1 MNNLVL
7 IDKRVIDYATI
18 VNAVDVSNDAHYIV
32 FDVFELGGGDD
43 GADPFAAIHA
53 KISELNIPAFSSIGL
68 VQHNYNAPFYQMFGP
83 ACAQARIMGVETAD
97 PTLQTWQSV
106 TDFITLLKTNYGIQ
120 NFDLMACAL
129 YSDANWKYVIDTLA
143 VQTGVTI
150 RASADNTGSAG
161 LGGNW
166 FLESH
171 TGVNM
176 KGVYFTEAIE
186 EYRGV
191 LFNLSHNRQYSTKG
205 FATGSLQAWGD
216 SSYGGT
222 APNITSGVVAV
233 YSTPGAFAALKTDG
247 SIVAWGDSSY
257 GGTAPNITSGVV
269 AVCSNSFAFAALKSD
284 GSIVAWGDS
293 SWGGTTP
300 GNVSSG
306 VVAVYSSPLAFA
318 ALKSDGSIVAW
329 GDSSWGGA
337 NPGITGGVVAVYS
350 NNYAFAALKNDG
362 SIQTWGSSA
371 NGGANPGITGGVV
384 AVYSNPSAFAALK
397 NDGSIVTW
405 GNSGSGGANPG
416 ITGGVVAVY
425 SNNYAFAALKND
437 GSIQT
442 WGGNGAIV
450 QYGFPSQSIDNP
462 NISHGVVA
470 VYSTSTAFAALKNDG
485 SIVTWGNSSDGGANP
500 GITGGVVAVYS
511 TQAAFAALKSDG
523 SIVAWGYSMLGGTTP
538 GNVSSGVVAVYSSPL
553 AFAALKSDG
562 SIVVWG
568 MLSGDGAN
576 PNITSGIMVYS
587 SGHAFAALKSTA
599 TTFDLSMSYY
609 TDMDRYNILRKKENR
624 RRVNLTTL
632 NNNVFTL
639 SQTRDVKSFNPT
651 IPSGRTLRII
661 VPDYVSSSY
670 SITSTATIPSNP
682 GSFIVASDEGE
693 PVTISGVTY
702 VNYGSYV
709 YKRETNNTYTKLTTT
724 TIDGIAYDV
733 YGGDGINSSGIAL
746 VNPGP
751 TVSAY
756 GPFTPPAKTLGSAV
770 FSMVPY
776 APTSDSSG
784 AYTYTSST
792 PSVATINSTGTV
804 VTIVGVGSTTITA
817 SQDACG
823 NYLAGSKT
831 GILTVTYKTVNY
843 GTFTPPAKM
852 IVDTP
857 FSMVPHAPTSD
868 SSGVYTYTSSMPSV
882 ATISSDGTVVTIV
895 GQGSTTITVSQDI
908 CGNYGAGSK
917 TGVLTISGLTT
928 TYGTFTPP
936 PKTFGD
942 APFSM
947 VPHKPDSS
955 NNGVFTY
962 TSSTPSV
969 ATISSDGTVVT
980 IVGQGSTTITA
991 SQDICGNY
999 AAGSTTGTL
1008 TVARKAPTY
1017 GTFTPPAKTFGNA
1030 PYSIVSEA
1038 PTSESIGVYTYTSS
1052 TPSVATINSTGTIVT
1067 IIGHGSTTITAS
1079 QDICGNYL
1087 AGSTTGTLTV
1097 ARKAP
1102 VYGTFAPPAKTFGD
1116 ASFSMVSAAPTSD
1129 SSGVYTY
1136 TSSMPSVATISSDG
1150 TVVTIVGRGSTT
1162 ITASQDICGNYLA
1175 GSTTGTLTIAG
1186 KPVTYSN
1193 FAPPAKTFGDADF
1206 SMVSEAPITSD
1217 SSGVYTYTSSMP
1229 SVATISSDGTVVT
1242 IVGQGSTTITVSQDI
1257 CGNYAAGSKTGTL
1270 TVARK
1275 PPVYSTFTPP
1285 AKTFGNAAFSMV
1297 SEAPITSDSSGVYTY
1312 TSSTPSVATI
1322 NSAGT
1327 IVTIVGHGS
1336 TTITASQDICG
1347 NYAAG
1352 STTGTLTV
1360 ARKAPVYGTFAP
1372 LTRTFGNA
1380 PYSIVPEAPTSESI
1394 GVYTYTSS
1402 TPSVAT
1408 INSTGTIVTIIGH
1421 GSTTI
1426 TASQDICG
1434 NYLAGSTTGTLTV
1447 ARKVPVYGTFTPPAK
1462 TFGDASFSMVSAA
1475 PTSESSGV
1483 YTYTSS
1489 MPSVATISSDGT
1501 VVTIVGQGSTTITVS
1516 QDICGNYAA
1525 GSKTGTLT
1533 VARKPP
1539 VYSTFTPPAKTFGDA
1554 AFSMVS
1560 EAPITSDSSGVY
1572 TYTSS
1577 TPSVATINS
1586 AGTIVTIVGQGS
1598 TTITASQDICGNYA
1612 AGSTTGTLT
1621 VARKAP
1627 TYATM
1632 SSIVKTYGDASF
1644 SLVPY
1649 MSGISNSTGSYT
1661 FTSSNPSVVS
1671 IGGDGVTATILAA
1684 SSSSITIT
1692 ANQDLCG
1699 NYTAG
1704 TKTISLTVNRDTPSV
1719 TGLVNISR
1727 TLTQIPFTLSPTSNS
1742 RGSFSYVSDNSAV
1755 VFMTNNNTTFN
1766 VASLGTAN
1774 ITATLSDD
1782 PSGNYKPQIYSFRIS
1797 IINATSSFA
1806 AATFTVP
1813 SSMTYGDTPV
1823 NITTVPTSD
1832 SSGAITYT
1840 SSNTNVATIHATT
1853 GVITAV
1859 GSGMVHFT
1867 ATQAAT
1873 SIYISSSVNSNNMNV
1888 SAKPVTLL
1896 RVAPYISSTI
1906 TKYYGDEPFQLLMS
1920 SESNVSK
1927 TFSTDISGVVTVVT
1941 SSNIANVT
1949 ITNVGTVTI
1958 TGQQNTN
1965 SQYSIQNSLN
1975 WVLTVRKGTTT
1986 LTGLSSTLTKN
1997 VTDAPFTIAVSSDS
2011 AGTKSYALSNPADSS
2026 VLTVN
2031 SSSGLVTLKGPGSAT
2046 IIASQASSS
2055 LYDAPSSV
2063 SCVVTVASAGSTLQ
2077 NSTIPSG
2084 RVFDDVDMSGALLSG
2099 TVING
2104 VSFAGA
2110 TMTNVDLTGATLTNS
2125 TLTSANLAGVTLSNT
2140 DISGTTFASATMTNA
2155 VLTGATW
2162 TNSTLTSANL
2172 TGASMA
2178 NTNISG
2184 TTFASATMTNAVL
2197 TGATLTNST
2206 LTSANLAG
2214 VTLSNTD
2221 ISGTTFASSILT
2233 NAVLTGATLTNSTLT
2248 NTDLSGAS
2256 LVLANVTGSSFIGST
2271 LTNADLSGATVTNA
2285 DFTNANISGA
2295 NITNVTFSDLQK
2307 IQLLKNINN
2316 RAISRIQAG
2325 DVSGS
2330 VILSMISVAAQART
2344 IPNFANSLV
2353 KVIIPTTSTV
2363 ASDVIPDI
2371 VLDVSS
2377 TNIFYFPINDGE
2389 YFKILGVKY
2398 YTTNYVVRNAATNE
2412 VVNVISYGSK
2422 YIWLS
2427 AGSVIIYV
2435 LQANTLSE
2443 STFTVPT
2450 NKNDND
2456 SRFDITTVPTSNSNA
2471 PIVYSSNNTSV
2482 ATIHPST
2489 GLIRLIGPGYV
2500 NFTATQAQNSL
2511 YEAGSIISNTLTVS
2525 KVIIDFTLSGLDQ
2538 LIIIDTAGI
2547 LDASGMSLETTD
2559 ATAVFYVKLSEMS
2572 DIFKYQSDAFDVN
2585 DISATDLK
2593 YYVFHRKWPAALK
2606 INPAHAMMNKTES
2619 RGVLGTTTMFAA
2631 NKLFTKHDFIRY
2643 LALKLFRTIFGVAL
2657 FKNTNE
2663 LLENETYWGENVR
2676 SNIYNIL
2683 TGIST
2688 TSSDVS
2694 MNYDASGNKYLTNNV
2709 SSNTNLCRELM
2720 RQVAAS
2726 APSRFGSIADT
2737 LLPQSVPFAENDSIN
2752 FKVTFNSTQ
2761 TQHDLTGVAFIP
2773 SRSYMIK
2780 LIMKE
2785 NIDGLNTPVVDSE
2798 MYPNAYPYSSNVT
2811 TYSPDSAEAVAVYNT
2826 FSPPA
2831 PIPFDRFGFDGWY
2844 YTNSTAWVSVDS
2856 NVRNHVKWLL
2866 PASSGSATVGSLL
2879 YVRANLKIHNKTAL
2893 PYIMVYTQS
2902 GSWRKYPVSN
2912 TGALANNTVY
2922 SFYVNFNSYTREPAM
2937 IGYTNAA
2944 LANTVGGGV
2953 FDGSEAILNIALETD
2968 SGAAA
2973 GTVDFTLSSVII
2985 GDSVAGEK
2993 EYGFEADVPA
3003 VYP

>member
-1 MNNLVL
+1 
-7 IDKRVIDYATI
+7 
-18 VNAVDVSNDAHYIV
+18 
-32 FDVFELGGGDD
+32 
-43 GADPFAAIHA
+43 
-53 KISELNIPAFSSIGL
+53 
-68 VQHNYNAPFYQMFGP
+68 
-83 ACAQARIMGVETAD
+83 
-97 PTLQTWQSV
+97 
-106 TDFITLLKTNYGIQ
+106 
-120 NFDLMACAL
+120 
-129 YSDANWKYVIDTLA
+129 
-143 VQTGVTI
+143 
-150 RASADNTGSAG
+150 
-161 LGGNW
+161 
-166 FLESH
+166 
-171 TGVNM
+171 
-176 KGVYFTEAIE
+176 
-186 EYRGV
+186 
-191 LFNLSHNRQYSTKG
+191 
-205 FATGSLQAWGD
+205 
-216 SSYGGT
+216 
-222 APNITSGVVAV
+222 
-233 YSTPGAFAALKTDG
+233 
-247 SIVAWGDSSY
+247 
-257 GGTAPNITSGVV
+257 
-269 AVCSNSFAFAALKSD
+269 
-284 GSIVAWGDS
+284 
-293 SWGGTTP
+293 
-300 GNVSSG
+300 
-306 VVAVYSSPLAFA
+306 
-318 ALKSDGSIVAW
+318 
-329 GDSSWGGA
+329 
-337 NPGITGGVVAVYS
+337 
-350 NNYAFAALKNDG
+350 
-362 SIQTWGSSA
+362 
-371 NGGANPGITGGVV
+371 
-384 AVYSNPSAFAALK
+384 
-397 NDGSIVTW
+397 
-405 GNSGSGGANPG
+405 
-416 ITGGVVAVY
+416 
-425 SNNYAFAALKND
+425 
-437 GSIQT
+437 
-442 WGGNGAIV
+442 
-450 QYGFPSQSIDNP
+450 
-462 NISHGVVA
+462 
-470 VYSTSTAFAALKNDG
+470 
-485 SIVTWGNSSDGGANP
+485 
-500 GITGGVVAVYS
+500 
-511 TQAAFAALKSDG
+511 
-523 SIVAWGYSMLGGTTP
+523 
-538 GNVSSGVVAVYSSPL
+538 
-553 AFAALKSDG
+553 
-562 SIVVWG
+562 
-568 MLSGDGAN
+568 
-576 PNITSGIMVYS
+576 
-587 SGHAFAALKSTA
+587 
-599 TTFDLSMSYY
+599 
-609 TDMDRYNILRKKENR
+609 
-624 RRVNLTTL
+624 
-632 NNNVFTL
+632 
-639 SQTRDVKSFNPT
+639 
-651 IPSGRTLRII
+651 
-661 VPDYVSSSY
+661 
-670 SITSTATIPSNP
+670 
-682 GSFIVASDEGE
+682 
-693 PVTISGVTY
+693 
-702 VNYGSYV
+702 
-709 YKRETNNTYTKLTTT
+709 
-724 TIDGIAYDV
+724 
-733 YGGDGINSSGIAL
+733 
-746 VNPGP
+746 
-751 TVSAY
+751 
-756 GPFTPPAKTLGSAV
+756 
-770 FSMVPY
+770 
-776 APTSDSSG
+776 
-784 AYTYTSST
+784 
-792 PSVATINSTGTV
+792 
-804 VTIVGVGSTTITA
+804 
-817 SQDACG
+817 
-823 NYLAGSKT
+823 
-831 GILTVTYKTVNY
+831 
-843 GTFTPPAKM
+843 
-852 IVDTP
+852 
-857 FSMVPHAPTSD
+857 
-868 SSGVYTYTSSMPSV
+868 
-882 ATISSDGTVVTIV
+882 
-895 GQGSTTITVSQDI
+895 
-908 CGNYGAGSK
+908 
-917 TGVLTISGLTT
+917 
-928 TYGTFTPP
+928 
-936 PKTFGD
+936 
-942 APFSM
+942 
-947 VPHKPDSS
+947 
-955 NNGVFTY
+955 
-962 TSSTPSV
+962 
-969 ATISSDGTVVT
+969 
-980 IVGQGSTTITA
+980 
-991 SQDICGNY
+991 
-999 AAGSTTGTL
+999 
-1008 TVARKAPTY
+1008 
-1017 GTFTPPAKTFGNA
+1017 
-1030 PYSIVSEA
+1030 
-1038 PTSESIGVYTYTSS
+1038 
-1052 TPSVATINSTGTIVT
+1052 
-1067 IIGHGSTTITAS
+1067 
-1079 QDICGNYL
+1079 
-1087 AGSTTGTLTV
+1087 
-1097 ARKAP
+1097 
-1102 VYGTFAPPAKTFGD
+1102 
-1116 ASFSMVSAAPTSD
+1116 
-1129 SSGVYTY
+1129 
-1136 TSSMPSVATISSDG
+1136 
-1150 TVVTIVGRGSTT
+1150 
-1162 ITASQDICGNYLA
+1162 
-1175 GSTTGTLTIAG
+1175 
-1186 KPVTYSN
+1186 
-1193 FAPPAKTFGDADF
+1193 
-1206 SMVSEAPITSD
+1206 
-1217 SSGVYTYTSSMP
+1217 
-1229 SVATISSDGTVVT
+1229 
-1242 IVGQGSTTITVSQDI
+1242 
-1257 CGNYAAGSKTGTL
+1257 
-1270 TVARK
+1270 
-1275 PPVYSTFTPP
+1275 
-1285 AKTFGNAAFSMV
+1285 
-1297 SEAPITSDSSGVYTY
+1297 
-1312 TSSTPSVATI
+1312 
-1322 NSAGT
+1322 
-1327 IVTIVGHGS
+1327 
-1336 TTITASQDICG
+1336 
-1347 NYAAG
+1347 
-1352 STTGTLTV
+1352 
-1360 ARKAPVYGTFAP
+1360 
-1372 LTRTFGNA
+1372 
-1380 PYSIVPEAPTSESI
+1380 
-1394 GVYTYTSS
+1394 
-1402 TPSVAT
+1402 
-1408 INSTGTIVTIIGH
+1408 
-1421 GSTTI
+1421 
-1426 TASQDICG
+1426 
-1434 NYLAGSTTGTLTV
+1434 
-1447 ARKVPVYGTFTPPAK
+1447 
-1462 TFGDASFSMVSAA
+1462 MVSAA

-1612 AGSTTGTLT
+1612 AGSKTGTLT

-1684 SSSSITIT
+1684 SSSITIT
-1692 ANQDLCG
+1692 ANQDVCG

-1755 VFMTNNNTTFN
+1755 VFITNNNTTFN

-1782 PSGNYKPQIYSFRIS
+1782 PSGNYKPQIYSFRITV
-1797 IINATSSFA
+1797 INATSNFA

-2316 RAISRIQAG
+2316 RTISRIQSG

-2547 LDASGMSLETTD
+2547 LDASGQSLETTD

-2785 NIDGLNTPVVDSE
+2785 NIDGLNTPVMDSE

-2912 TGALANNTVY
+2912 TGALANGTAY

-2973 GTVDFTLSSVII
+2973 GTVDFTLSSIII

>member
-1 MNNLVL
+1 
-7 IDKRVIDYATI
+7 
-18 VNAVDVSNDAHYIV
+18 
-32 FDVFELGGGDD
+32 
-43 GADPFAAIHA
+43 
-53 KISELNIPAFSSIGL
+53 
-68 VQHNYNAPFYQMFGP
+68 
-83 ACAQARIMGVETAD
+83 
-97 PTLQTWQSV
+97 
-106 TDFITLLKTNYGIQ
+106 
-120 NFDLMACAL
+120 
-129 YSDANWKYVIDTLA
+129 
-143 VQTGVTI
+143 
-150 RASADNTGSAG
+150 
-161 LGGNW
+161 
-166 FLESH
+166 
-171 TGVNM
+171 
-176 KGVYFTEAIE
+176 
-186 EYRGV
+186 
-191 LFNLSHNRQYSTKG
+191 
-205 FATGSLQAWGD
+205 
-216 SSYGGT
+216 
-222 APNITSGVVAV
+222 
-233 YSTPGAFAALKTDG
+233 
-247 SIVAWGDSSY
+247 
-257 GGTAPNITSGVV
+257 
-269 AVCSNSFAFAALKSD
+269 
-284 GSIVAWGDS
+284 
-293 SWGGTTP
+293 
-300 GNVSSG
+300 
-306 VVAVYSSPLAFA
+306 
-318 ALKSDGSIVAW
+318 
-329 GDSSWGGA
+329 
-337 NPGITGGVVAVYS
+337 
-350 NNYAFAALKNDG
+350 
-362 SIQTWGSSA
+362 
-371 NGGANPGITGGVV
+371 
-384 AVYSNPSAFAALK
+384 
-397 NDGSIVTW
+397 
-405 GNSGSGGANPG
+405 
-416 ITGGVVAVY
+416 
-425 SNNYAFAALKND
+425 
-437 GSIQT
+437 
-442 WGGNGAIV
+442 
-450 QYGFPSQSIDNP
+450 
-462 NISHGVVA
+462 
-470 VYSTSTAFAALKNDG
+470 
-485 SIVTWGNSSDGGANP
+485 
-500 GITGGVVAVYS
+500 
-511 TQAAFAALKSDG
+511 
-523 SIVAWGYSMLGGTTP
+523 
-538 GNVSSGVVAVYSSPL
+538 
-553 AFAALKSDG
+553 
-562 SIVVWG
+562 
-568 MLSGDGAN
+568 
-576 PNITSGIMVYS
+576 
-587 SGHAFAALKSTA
+587 
-599 TTFDLSMSYY
+599 
-609 TDMDRYNILRKKENR
+609 
-624 RRVNLTTL
+624 
-632 NNNVFTL
+632 
-639 SQTRDVKSFNPT
+639 
-651 IPSGRTLRII
+651 LRII
-661 VPDYVSSSY
+661 VPTYVSSSY

-709 YKRETNNTYTKLTTT
+709 YKQETNNTYTKLTTA
-724 TIDGIAYDV
+724 TINGNIYSV

-746 VNPGP
+746 V
-751 TVSAY
+751 TLTTTY
-756 GPFTPPAKTLGSAV
+756 GAFNPPAKTLGDAV

-784 AYTYTSST
+784 AYTYTSSM

-823 NYLAGSKT
+823 NYPAGSKT

-843 GTFTPPAKM
+843 GPFTPPAKM

-969 ATISSDGTVVT
+969 ATISSTGTIVT
-980 IVGQGSTTITA
+980 IIGHGSTTITA

-1030 PYSIVSEA
+1030 PFSMVPHK

-1079 QDICGNYL
+1079 QDICGNYA

-1116 ASFSMVSAAPTSD
+1116 ASFSMVSAAPTSE

-1150 TVVTIVGRGSTT
+1150 TVVTIVGQGSTT
-1162 ITASQDICGNYLA
+1162 ITVSQDICGNYAA
-1175 GSTTGTLTIAG
+1175 GSKTGTLTIAG
-1186 KPVTYSN
+1186 IPVTYGT
-1193 FAPPAKTFGDADF
+1193 FTPPTKTFGNAAF
-1206 SMVSEAPITSD
+1206 SMVQYAPTSD

-1229 SVATISSDGTVVT
+1229 SVATINSAGTIVT

-1297 SEAPITSDSSGVYTY
+1297 SEAPITSDSSGVYVY
-1312 TSSTPSVATI
+1312 TSSMPSVATI
-1322 NSAGT
+1322 NSTGT
-1327 IVTIVGHGS
+1327 VVTIIGHGS

-1372 LTRTFGNA
+1372 LTRTFGGA
-1380 PYSIVPEAPTSESI
+1380 PYSIVSEAPTSESI

-1408 INSTGTIVTIIGH
+1408 INSTGTIVTIIGQ

-1539 VYSTFTPPAKTFGDA
+1539 IYGVFTPPQKTFGDA
-1554 AFSMVS
+1554 PFSMV
-1560 EAPITSDSSGVY
+1560 PYKPTTDSSGVF

-1577 TPSVATINS
+1577 VSSVATINS
-1586 AGTIVTIVGQGS
+1586 TGTVVTIVGQGS
-1598 TTITASQDICGNYA
+1598 TTITASQDICGNYM
-1612 AGSTTGTLT
+1612 AGSQTGTLT

-1627 TYATM
+1627 TYTAV

-1649 MSGISNSTGSYT
+1649 MSGISNSNGSYT
-1661 FTSSNPSVVS
+1661 FASSNPSALS

-1692 ANQDLCG
+1692 VNQDLCG

-1704 TKTISLTVNRDTPSV
+1704 TTTFLLTVNRKMPSV
-1719 TGLVNISR
+1719 TGLVNITR
-1727 TLTQIPFTLSPTSNS
+1727 TLAQAPFTLSPTSNS
-1742 RGSFSYVSDNSAV
+1742 GGTFSYVSDNSAV
-1755 VFMTNNNTTFN
+1755 VFMTNSDTTFN

-1774 ITATLSDD
+1774 ITATISQD
-1782 PSGNYKPQIYSFRIS
+1782 PSGNYRSQFYAFRIS
-1797 IINATSSFA
+1797 IINATSNFA

-2077 NSTIPSG
+2077 NSTITSG
-2084 RVFDDVDMSGALLSG
+2084 RVFDNVDMSGALLSG
-2099 TVING
+2099 TTING

-2125 TLTSANLAGVTLSNT
+2125 TLTSANLAGVTLSNA
-2140 DISGTTFASATMTNA
+2140 DISGTTFTGATMTNA
-2155 VLTGATW
+2155 VLTGATL

-2206 LTSANLAG
+2206 LTSANLIDA
-2214 VTLSNTD
+2214 SMANTN
-2221 ISGTTFASSILT
+2221 ISGTTFTGATMT

-2316 RAISRIQAG
+2316 RAISRIQSG

-2450 NKNDND
+2450 NMNDNN

-2471 PIVYSSNNTSV
+2471 PIVYSSNNTSI

-2500 NFTATQAQNSL
+2500 NFTATQAQNFL
-2511 YEAGSIISNTLTVS
+2511 YEAGSIVSNTLTVS
-2525 KVIIDFTLSGLDQ
+2525 TVSINFTLSGLDQ
-2538 LIIIDTAGI
+2538 IILMDTAGI
-2547 LDASGMSLETTD
+2547 LDASGVSLETTD
-2559 ATAVFYVKLSEMS
+2559 ATAVFYVKLSDMS

-2619 RGVLGTTTMFAA
+2619 RGLFGTTTMFAA
-2631 NKLFTKHDFIRY
+2631 NKLFTKHDFVRY
-2643 LALKLFRTIFGVAL
+2643 LAIKLFRTIFGVAL

-2663 LLENETYWGENVR
+2663 LLENQTYWGENVR

-2752 FKVTFNSTQ
+2752 FKVTFNRTQ
-2761 TQHDLTGVAFIP
+2761 TQHDLTGVPFIP

-2785 NIDGLNTPVVDSE
+2785 NINGLNTPVADSE